1 MGLST
6 QQRKQ
11 VSELLTEQIERKLSE
26 YSPETNNM
34 PFHTRLLGKDRMA
47 LFSFIQSVNTTL
59 GTSVFEQVAAIIAAP
74 HFKQSVNQYKDFN
87 DTISVNAQ
95 RTIQGIVD
103 DLKSMSKKPDKPIE
117 TATILKVAQSGTLKK
132 VKRPRIDLFLETSKG
147 VEYYFDLK
155 TAKPNIGEI
164 VGFKRT
170 LLEWVAIRG
179 AVNPKAQ
186 VRTLLAIPYNPYE
199 PEPYQRWTFQGMFD
213 LPNEIMVADEFWNF
227 LGGENTYEHLLKVFE
242 DVGIA
247 LRREIDA
254 KFKTFSADNLRT

>member
-95 RTIQGIVD
+95 RTIQG
-103 DLKSMSKKPDKPIE
+103 K
-117 TATILKVAQSGTLKK
+117 
-132 VKRPRIDLFLETSKG
+132 
-147 VEYYFDLK
+147 
-155 TAKPNIGEI
+155 IGRAH
-164 VGFKRT
+164 V
-170 LLEWVAIRG
+170 
-179 AVNPKAQ
+179 
-186 VRTLLAIPYNPYE
+186 
-199 PEPYQRWTFQGMFD
+199 
-213 LPNEIMVADEFWNF
+213 
-227 LGGENTYEHLLKVFE
+227 
-242 DVGIA
+242 
-247 LRREIDA
+247 
-254 KFKTFSADNLRT
+254 